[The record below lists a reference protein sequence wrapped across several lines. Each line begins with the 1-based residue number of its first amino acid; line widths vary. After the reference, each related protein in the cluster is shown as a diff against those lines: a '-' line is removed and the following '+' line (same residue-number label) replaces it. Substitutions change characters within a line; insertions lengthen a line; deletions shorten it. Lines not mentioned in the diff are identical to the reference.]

1 MKREE
6 EVKGEGEK
14 EETVADLEILKEG
27 FSPKIFGL
35 SRPLPVTLAV
45 RTEYLEAT
53 TPSLTQMLEIS
64 KELIRECVTVPGC
77 CCMPLLHNH
86 LMDLCSYVR
95 KNTLLA
101 AKGVCTPLT
110 PPPPPPSGFA
120 TGKGGIGQKW
130 KENSELSGNLVNP
143 SVTKYS

>member
-6 EVKGEGEK
+6 EVKGER

-27 FSPKIFGL
+27 FSTKIFGL

-53 TPSLTQMLEIS
+53 TPSPTQMLEIS

-101 AKGVCTPLT
+101 AKGGCKCTPLT
-110 PPPPPPSGFA
+110 PPWIRHWERRHKA
-120 TGKGGIGQKW
+120 KVERK
-130 KENSELSGNLVNP
+130 
-143 SVTKYS
+143 